1 MRNLRFFAV
10 LGGGIIALLC
20 AVLLGVWLFV
30 NPNEYKGRIAAAVKE
45 STGRELRLRGD
56 IKLSVIPWVALE
68 LGPASL
74 GNPPGFGEE
83 PFLSFTHASI
93 RVKLLPLL
101 RQRLQVARVEV
112 DGLDLR
118 LRKNAQGR
126 GNWQDAEPDVK
137 PAKADVGHTNAD
149 ALESLG
155 NIRVKGGRIS
165 YAGITIDKLDLETGS
180 LAADRHIPV
189 SLTFDANRASLG
201 DELTMNAKF
210 DLSQDVEQKHL
221 LFGAVNMSGTF
232 SRQGGGLPAH
242 WELST
247 SLLAVDIAQQ
257 SVVAPEFALSYAGA
271 RLTGSVEAQKLID
284 DLSVTARVTLAPVLL
299 REFAPRLG
307 ITLPRTRDPK
317 AMAELSAATDFAYD
331 SKAMSLNHLHLHF
344 DDTTVQGEITLLAG
358 DSQQLKFDLAA
369 DHIDLDR
376 YRAAETGGATPE
388 SKPPT
393 QSPRKSAFV
402 DANGTLN
409 VKLAQFARL
418 DLTDVK
424 VTLAAKDNVT
434 HLSPIEGQVDA
445 GRFVG
450 DLTMDT
456 RGATPS
462 LSIDA
467 QLTGVDMARLLANTG
482 GKGRLS
488 GRATLNLK
496 AMAHGADADVMLKTL
511 SGHLD
516 ANLADGALE
525 GIDVEYELNLVQAL
539 IKRSAA
545 PQGSGA
551 GRTPFQAFKLSA
563 QITNGVAHTN
573 DLTIASQ
580 ALKVTGQ
587 GNANVSTKAI
597 DFKLLA
603 SILTAPA
610 QNTDIPLT
618 VTGTYVN
625 PSVKP
630 NIEAVAKDQLKQKL
644 QDLLKKNGL
653 QGLFSK

>member
-1 MRNLRFFAV
+1 MRNLRFFGV
-10 LGGGIIALLC
+10 LAGGIVALLC

-30 NPNEYKGRIAAAVKE
+30 NPNHYKGRIAAAVKE
-45 STGRELRLRGD
+45 ATGRDLQLSGD

-74 GNPPGFGEE
+74 GNPPGFGAE
-83 PFLSFTHASI
+83 PLLSFSRASI

-101 RQRLQVARVEV
+101 RQHLQVARVEI

-126 GNWQDAEPDVK
+126 GNWQDAEPGAK
-137 PAKADVGHTNAD
+137 PAKAGVDHRGAG

-155 NIRVKGGRIS
+155 NIRLKAGRIS
-165 YAGITIDKLDLETGS
+165 YAGITIDKLNLETGS

-189 SLTFDANRASLG
+189 NLTFAANRASLG
-201 DELTMNAKF
+201 DELTMSAKF
-210 DLSQDVEQKHL
+210 DLSQDAEQSQL
-221 LFGAVNMSGTF
+221 LIRAVTLSGTAG
-232 SRQGGGLPAH
+232 RQGDGRPAH

-247 SLLAVDIAQQ
+247 PVVTVNVAQQ
-257 SVVAPEFALSYAGA
+257 SVVAPEFVMSYSSA
-271 RLTGSVEAQKLID
+271 RLTGGVEAQKFID
-284 DLSVTARVTLAPVLL
+284 DLSLAARLTLAPVLL

-307 ITLPRTRDPK
+307 ISLPRTRDPN
-317 AMAELSAATDFAYD
+317 AWSTLSAVTDFTYD
-331 SKAMSLNHLHLHF
+331 SKAMRLNHLQLHV
-344 DDTTVQGEITLLAG
+344 DDTTVQGNITLLAG

-376 YRAAETGGATPE
+376 YRAADAGGATPE
-388 SKPPT
+388 ST
-393 QSPRKSAFV
+393 SPESPKRGAPW
-402 DANGTLN
+402 DANGTLS
-409 VKLAQFARL
+409 VKSAQFARL
-418 DLTDVK
+418 DLADVK
-424 VTLAAKDNVT
+424 VTLAAKDSVT

-450 DLTMDT
+450 DITWDS
-456 RGATPS
+456 RGATS
-462 LSIDA
+462 RLSIDE
-467 QLTGVDMARLLANTG
+467 QLTGVDMVRLLAGTG

-496 AMAHGADADVMLKTL
+496 ATAHGADADAMLKTL

-525 GIDVEYELNLVQAL
+525 GIDVQYELNLAQAL
-539 IKRSAA
+539 IKRAPA
-545 PQGSGA
+545 PQGGST

-563 QITNGVAHTN
+563 QITNGIAQTK

-587 GNANVSTKAI
+587 GTANASTKAI

-630 NIEAVAKDQLKQKL
+630 DIEALAKDQLKQKL
-644 QDLLKKNGL
+644 QDVLKKNGL